1 MTRKWTKETILQEG
15 RKYSSRIEWKNNSS
29 GSYSIAGRNKWLDE
43 ACAHMMPFIKKKMW
57 TKEKCLEEA
66 KKYQTIKEFS
76 KNANGAY
83 QICVRDGYKEAF
95 SHMTKADR
103 TRKWTKEKSFEEA
116 RKYKH
121 RSEFLKAVPGC
132 YEALVKYGLL
142 DEACAHMTVLWEK
155 KWDAETAL
163 AEIKKYK
170 TLREAKNKSASAY
183 NACVRLNLIEG
194 LKTVPHRKAWTK
206 EQCHSVALKYKTRS
220 EFAKNDG
227 GAYNAAFK
235 RGWLDEVCS
244 HMSYGAMWLGVQYIH
259 RYLIAREVKY
269 IAEKRF
275 KEESDVARYAFDF
288 YLPDQ
293 NIIIEHHGTQ
303 HLIGWYGKGHKG
315 DDLKAIQNRDEIKR
329 SWAKVKGIFY
339 IEIGNWEYKT
349 ENDLITLLDKRIN
362 NFVAGFK
369 PQIRKLTE
377 EEIEKIAS
385 RIKWTKEA
393 CHIEALKYETRA
405 DFFAQSL
412 SAYSAANRRGWLDD
426 ICSHMVL
433 QRNPNDTWKTKE
445 ACMAE
450 AKKYRFKT
458 QFLKEASG
466 CAWAC
471 RVNGW
476 YQEVTAHME
485 DGRKLS
491 IEKNRKWT
499 KDACIEAAK
508 KYSSRST
515 FAKGNG
521 SAWNAARVNG
531 WLDEVCAHMKL
542 KIDHGKWSTF
552 DVCKKEAEKY
562 FTRSEFNKKAP
573 GAYASAKKNGWSEDI
588 CSHMPQ
594 VPNWSSKDTVAKEAS
609 KYQKRSQF
617 ENGSPGAYN
626 VARKN
631 RWLDEFFPKK

>member
-15 RKYSSRIEWKNNSS
+15 RKYLSRVEWKNSSS

-43 ACAHMMPFIKKKMW
+43 ACAHMTPFVREKKW

-66 KKYQTIKEFS
+66 KKYKTIKEFV
-76 KNANGAY
+76 KHANGAY
-83 QICVRDGYKEAF
+83 QICIREGYREAF
-95 SHMTKADR
+95 DHMGKVDR
-103 TRKWTKEKSFEEA
+103 TRKWTKESCFEEA
-116 RKYKH
+116 LKYQH
-121 RSEFLKAVPGC
+121 RAELIKGAPGC
-132 YEALVKYGLL
+132 YEALVKYGALE
-142 DEACAHMTVLWEK
+142 DACAHMTVLWEK

-163 AEIKKYK
+163 AEVKKYK
-170 TLREAKNKSASAY
+170 TLREAKTKSASAY
-183 NACVRLNLIEG
+183 NACVRLGLIEP
-194 LKTVPHRKAWTK
+194 LETTPHRKAWTK
-206 EQCHSVALKYKTRS
+206 EECHGVALKYKTRS

-235 RGWLDEVCS
+235 RKWLDEICS

-259 RYLIAREVKY
+259 RYLIAREIKY
-269 IAEKRF
+269 VAEKRF
-275 KEESDVARYAFDF
+275 KEESEVARYAFDF

-293 NIIIEHHGTQ
+293 NIIIEHHGAQ
-303 HLIGWYGKGHKG
+303 HLIGWYGRGHKG
-315 DDLKAIQNRDEIKR
+315 DDLEAIQRRDGIKR
-329 SWAKVKGIFY
+329 SWAKAKGISY
-339 IEIGNWEYKT
+339 IEIGDWEYKT
-349 ENDLITLLDKRIN
+349 EKNLIAFLDKQIKN
-362 NFVAGFK
+362 YVAGFN
-369 PQIRKLTE
+369 PSVRDLTK

-393 CHIEALKYETRA
+393 CHLEALKYQTRA

-412 SAYSAANRRGWLDD
+412 SAYSAAHKRGWLDD
-426 ICSHMVL
+426 VCSHMVL

-450 AKKYRFKT
+450 AKKHRFRT

-485 DGRKLS
+485 DGKKVRA
-491 IEKNRKWT
+491 EENRKWT
-499 KDACIEAAK
+499 KQACIKAAK
-508 KYSSRST
+508 QYSSRSA
-515 FAKGNG
+515 FAKGDA
-521 SAWNAARVNG
+521 SAWSAARVHN
-531 WLDEVCAHMKL
+531 WLDEVCSHMQL
-542 KIDHGKWSTF
+542 RIEHGKWSTY
-552 DVCKKEAEKY
+552 DVCKKEAAKY
-562 FTRSEFNKKAP
+562 ASRSEFSKMSP
-573 GAYASAKKNGWSEDI
+573 GAYASARKNGWSEDI
-588 CSHMPQ
+588 CAHMPQ
-594 VPNWSSKDTVAKEAS
+594 VPDWSSKDVVAKEAA

-617 ENGSPGAYN
+617 EIGSSGAYN